1 MNAVT
6 APSGPDNVLR
16 VLSELEGLPD
26 DATGALAFGPETKLS
41 GVVLVEKGRVCWA
54 AAEGLQR
61 RLTSLLRESC
71 TPPLGVDE
79 AEALFIECRQR
90 GRPMGEVLVER
101 GRISSEA
108 LRAALLHH
116 TAESLASGSS
126 WTTTPRWV
134 PHRARGYQSA
144 FTFLPVELLSYASTV
159 ARPELV
165 TGACEQLR
173 SLAGDRNSAVFDAPG
188 ATLLACQLPD
198 DSHTSL
204 RALSSAG
211 AWAAL
216 SLADSNGRSSS
227 LKFTRERNGGV
238 WVGWCDSGLN
248 FLVRCVDRDDF
259 SVLMRAL
266 HRHGWTSA
274 VQSSVPLV
282 EHRVIPT

>member
-16 VLSELEGLPD
+16 VLSELEGLPN

-61 RLTSLLRESC
+61 RLTGLLRESC
-71 TPPLGVDE
+71 TPPLGAEE
-79 AEALFIECRQR
+79 AEALFVECRQR

-101 GRISSEA
+101 GRISPEA

-116 TAESLASGSS
+116 TAESLAATSS
-126 WTTTPRWV
+126 WATAPRWV

-144 FTFLPVELLSYASTV
+144 FTFLPMELLSYASTIAGV
-159 ARPELV
+159 QSTMNER
-165 TGACEQLR
+165 LR
-173 SLAGDRNSAVFDAPG
+173 TLAGERNSAVFDAPG

-211 AWAAL
+211 AWAAQSL
-216 SLADSNGRSSS
+216 SDSNGCSSS
-227 LKFTRERNGGV
+227 LKFTRDRAGGV
-238 WVGWCDSGLN
+238 WVGWCDAGLN
-248 FLVRCVDRDDF
+248 FIVRCADRDDF
-259 SVLMRAL
+259 SVLVRTL
-266 HRHGWTSA
+266 HRHGWSSA

-282 EHRVIPT
+282 EHRVLAT